1 MYVLYFLL
9 WTLFYP
15 KCCENK
21 AEKSP
26 MRLEKSPHMGEDS
39 ADCGARLIEKSLEE
53 APYPAGVT
61 ARSA

>member
-1 MYVLYFLL
+1 MQYKRYCQRV
-9 WTLFYP
+9 FYQ

-39 ADCGARLIEKSLEE
+39 AGCGARLIEKSFEE
-53 APYPAGVT
+53 IHYPAIVT
-61 ARSA
+61 TRIA